1 MLNYTKTDSI
11 NFALFSKISS
21 FLKKDFQMNAKLK
34 EFFCIICMDF
44 VAWWKI
50 IYKTFLN
57 GKA

>member
-34 EFFCIICMDF
+34 EIYWIICMDF
-44 VAWWKI
+44 VAW
-50 IYKTFLN
+50 
-57 GKA
+57 